1 MGKEKE
7 LALAPVN
14 ASYIMEKALDM
25 FTDVIGRNPAYED
38 FTDDNLRLFFDI
50 VQIKHTLSYARNL
63 CTALKRFLR
72 LHEDII
78 PSENYNRILSINLGT
93 GAIRLEYLTREEL
106 TQIYACKPEGNDEKY
121 ARCMFL
127 LMAYTGAQQQ
137 DVKDFDIYNV
147 NSKSKY
153 LYYVNKQG
161 MDVSVPLHPRV
172 EELIREKMS
181 LQVPDYSLENLSA
194 LREVLKKAKIAGTME
209 TGEPRSEKI
218 IFDDALKS
226 FATYLYSQK
235 VEVSDIQDV
244 MGLKTRKAATRM
256 IVGYNKKT
264 KKTSVRDAITCL

>member
-7 LALAPVN
+7 LALAPEN

-25 FTDVIGRNPAYED
+25 FADVIGYNPAYED
-38 FTDDNLRLFFDI
+38 FTDDNLRLFYDI

-63 CTALKRFLR
+63 CAALKRFLR

-93 GAIRLEYLTREEL
+93 GAIRHEYLTREEL
-106 TQIYACKPEGNDEKY
+106 AQIYACKPEDNDEKY

-181 LQVPDYSLENLSA
+181 LQVPDYSLENLTG

>member
-7 LALAPVN
+7 LALVPEN

-25 FTDVIGRNPAYED
+25 FADVIGYNPAYED

-93 GAIRLEYLTREEL
+93 GAIRHEYLTREEL
-106 TQIYACKPEGNDEKY
+106 AQIYACKPEDNDEKY

-137 DVKDFDIYNV
+137 DVKDFDIYNI

-181 LQVPDYSLENLSA
+181 LQVPDYSLENLSG
-194 LREVLKKAKIAGTME
+194 LREVLKKAKITGTME